1 MELSEI
7 RKRLDSIDENIV
19 KLYLERIRVCKDVA
33 EYKAQNKKN
42 VLDTKREL
50 EKLESVKA
58 MTEDAF
64 SKKALEELYR
74 QIMTVSRRYQYLL
87 MAADDI
93 SAEGFEN
100 KELKDF
106 DKCKVVYQGVPGAY
120 SHMAARGFFGINA
133 SYYNAESFDS
143 AMDEVEL
150 GRADY
155 AVIPIENSTA
165 GSVVDTYDLLVKH
178 KLYIVGECKQRIS
191 HVLLGISGSK
201 LEDIKEVYSH
211 PQGLMQCQE
220 FLDMHKEIKR
230 TSMSNTAVAAMSVK
244 EENDTT
250 KAAIASPIAG
260 EIYGL
265 EVLDSDI
272 SRKDNTTRFVIL
284 SRDKIYK
291 NDAAT
296 ISLIFELPH
305 KSGALYNILGNFIF
319 NDINMLRIESR
330 PIREKSFEYR
340 FFVDIE
346 GKLSQPNVKNALA
359 GIKAE
364 AAMLRVIGNY

>member
-1 MELSEI
+1 MELTEI
-7 RKRLDSIDENIV
+7 RKKLDSIDENIV
-19 KLYLERIRVCKDVA
+19 KLYLERIKVCKDVA
-33 EYKAQNKKN
+33 EYKAQNKKA

-50 EKLESVKA
+50 EKLDSVKA
-58 MTEDAF
+58 MTDDAF

-74 QIMTVSRRYQYLL
+74 QIMTVSRRYQYSLL
-87 MAADDI
+87 ATDDA
-93 SAEGFEN
+93 AEGF
-100 KELKDF
+100 KKGELKEF
-106 DKCKVVYQGVPGAY
+106 SKCNIVYQGVPGAY
-120 SHMAARGFFGINA
+120 SHMAARGFFGSDA
-133 SYYNAESFDS
+133 MYFSAESFDA

-150 GRADY
+150 GKADY

-220 FLDMHKEIKR
+220 YLDMHKDIKR

-244 EENDTT
+244 EEGDIT

-272 SRKDNTTRFVIL
+272 SMKDNTTRFVIL

-305 KSGALYNILGNFIF
+305 KSGALYNMLGNFIF